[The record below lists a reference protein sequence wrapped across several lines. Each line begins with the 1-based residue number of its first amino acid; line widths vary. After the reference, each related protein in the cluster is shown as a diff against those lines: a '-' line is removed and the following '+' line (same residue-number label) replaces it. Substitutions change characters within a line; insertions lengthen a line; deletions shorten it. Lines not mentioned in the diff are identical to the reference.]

1 MYQPYMNNFNPYQ
14 QRLSQMEQMAQSQ
27 PIQTIQ
33 PTTPQSQC
41 YFVSSK
47 DEMQNIQPIPN
58 VFYIGI
64 NRKSKEVYI
73 RAWNNN
79 GIIDFDTYSLTDGK
93 KESTE
98 LKSIMDKLN
107 AIEEKVNERNNTKS
121 NPAERNGS
129 KSANAK
135 SFQPNDARED

>member
-47 DEMQNIQPIPN
+47 DEMQNIQPVPN

-64 NRKSKEVYI
+64 NRKADSLASKGNKEQLATWRCGVGFVW
-73 RAWNNN
+73 RLRLNH
-79 GIIDFDTYSLTDGK
+79 DSL
-93 KESTE
+93 
-98 LKSIMDKLN
+98 
-107 AIEEKVNERNNTKS
+107 R
-121 NPAERNGS
+121 
-129 KSANAK
+129 ANAQK
-135 SFQPNDARED
+135 SQIDGA